1 MDELFGGDCAACGHP
16 WSWHPVAL
24 SGMRGCVL
32 CVEEEDHD
40 QRGDVCDLWPPDA
53 GLPAVE
59 VIRVAL
65 RRGRWTRDRL
75 TFVRR
80 DGGTWAVARRRHW
93 KVPDDVGRVE
103 HELATT
109 TLCVF
114 WARHYLGFR

>member
-1 MDELFGGDCAACGHP
+1 AG
-16 WSWHPVAL
+16 V
-24 SGMRGCVL
+24 RGCVL

-40 QRGDVCDLWPPDA
+40 QRDDVCDLWPPDA

-59 VIRVAL
+59 VVRVAL

-109 TLCVF
+109 TLGVF
-114 WARHYLGFR
+114 WARHHLGFR